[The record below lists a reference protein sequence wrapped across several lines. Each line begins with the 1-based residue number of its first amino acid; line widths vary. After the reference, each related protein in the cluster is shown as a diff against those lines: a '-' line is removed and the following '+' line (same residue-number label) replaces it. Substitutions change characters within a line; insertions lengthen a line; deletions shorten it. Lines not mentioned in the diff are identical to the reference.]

1 MIEFPGSQSK
11 EPTGAALVYQ
21 KFHGHSVLE
30 FRIERNVLYSNGCDY
45 PLDLVNSPR
54 TSTAFMPRT
63 STAGSEASAQD
74 KK

>member
-1 MIEFPGSQSK
+1 MTRAIEFPRSQSK
-11 EPTGAALVYQ
+11 KPTEAELIYQ

-54 TSTAFMPRT
+54 TYA
-63 STAGSEASAQD
+63 AGSEASAQD
-74 KK
+74 